1 MMLSPFGFDHAVTD
15 WVVSIRAEPWNSLWQ
30 MVTVLGDSLTLTL
43 VVIGVFVLAWLGE
56 RIDLAMLIAV
66 GGALGYLV
74 MFLLKQL
81 FGRERP
87 PLADRLIDVDSLSFP
102 SGHAMMSTAIYGL
115 TAVICYRLYAWVREN
130 PLILLIAPALVLVIG
145 MSRVYLGVHW
155 ASDVIFGWALGLI
168 WLGVCLVMHRQIVR
182 WVQART

>member
-1 MMLSPFGFDHAVTD
+1 
-15 WVVSIRAEPWNSLWQ
+15 
-30 MVTVLGDSLTLTL
+30 
-43 VVIGVFVLAWLGE
+43 
-56 RIDLAMLIAV
+56 
-66 GGALGYLV
+66 

-115 TAVICYRLYAWVREN
+115 TAAICYRLYAWVREN

-155 ASDVIFGWALGLI
+155 ASDVIFGWVLGLL